1 MDVHLDSLD
10 RKILAE
16 LMQDARIPLLEVSR
30 KLKVAPGTVNA
41 RHSRLKRLG
50 FILGARLEVDLA
62 KLGFGLMVLV
72 GIRVQLAHQHKD
84 VARALELLP
93 EVLEAHYTTGGY
105 SLLVKVVAR
114 DIQDLHGFLAE
125 KLQTITGIHSTETFL
140 VLDSPIARA
149 FALPGIGKGAQKR
162 NAISPARAPP

>member
-1 MDVHLDSLD
+1 MDENIDSLD

-16 LMQDARIPLLEVSR
+16 LMSDARIPLLEVAR

-41 RHSRLKRLG
+41 RHARLKRLG
-50 FILGARLEVDLA
+50 FIRGARLEVDLG

-72 GIRVQLAHQHKD
+72 GIRVQLAHQHKE
-84 VARALELLP
+84 VVRALERHP

-114 DIQDLHGFLAE
+114 DIQDLHAFLAD
-125 KLQTITGIHSTETFL
+125 KLQSISGVHSTETFL
-140 VLDSPIARA
+140 VLDSPIARS
-149 FALPGIGKGAQKR
+149 FALPGISKGAQKR
-162 NAISPARAPP
+162 RETIVISESR